1 MKRLS
6 FVLLAATSLSFGA
19 AHAAD
24 MSLQYKAPV
33 AAPAPWSWAGFYV
46 GANVGAG
53 WGTTEATA
61 DVGALLTGLTG
72 TPVSANLP
80 VTSQTLNGFLGGF
93 QGGYNWQFG
102 SIVAGIEGDFEW
114 SGIEG
119 TAPCVVVLSC
129 NTKHEWFGDI
139 TGRLGVVAFDKA
151 LIYLKGGVAWT
162 DNKVSIGNSLS
173 SPGLGGTGTIAAMA
187 NANTTLTGGL
197 LGLGAEYAFL
207 PNWSAKLEY
216 NFMDFGKTTTTYSFT
231 TTPAVAL
238 AGVPITSNDFV
249 HVFKGGINYRW

>member
-6 FVLLAATSLSFGA
+6 LVLLAATSLSFGV

-24 MSLQYKAPV
+24 MPLQYKAPPPV
-33 AAPAPWSWAGFYV
+33 AAPWSWAGFYV

-53 WGTTEATA
+53 WGTSEATA
-61 DVGALLTGLTG
+61 NLGPLLTGLVG
-72 TPVSANLP
+72 TPVSASLP

-102 SIVAGIEGDFEW
+102 SFVAGIEGDFEW
-114 SGIEG
+114 SGLEG

-129 NTKHEWFGDI
+129 NVKHEWFGDI

-151 LIYLKGGVAWT
+151 LIYIKGGAVWT
-162 DNKVSIGNSLS
+162 DRKVNIGNSLS
-173 SPGLGGTGTIAAMA
+173 AAGGTIAATA
-187 NANTTLTGGL
+187 NANTNLTGGL
-197 LGLGAEYAFL
+197 LGVGAEYGFL

-249 HVFKGGINYRW
+249 HVIKAGVNYRW